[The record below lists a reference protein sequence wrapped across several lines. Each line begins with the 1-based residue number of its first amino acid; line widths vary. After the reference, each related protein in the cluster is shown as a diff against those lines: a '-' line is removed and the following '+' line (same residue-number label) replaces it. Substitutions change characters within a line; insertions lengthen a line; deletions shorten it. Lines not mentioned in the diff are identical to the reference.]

1 MPNYY
6 KEWNH
11 PDCTLMVREGLGGD
25 CFITIR
31 TNNGGCTGH
40 RVTSSKLP
48 PRKTFLEAQADLDA
62 YAKKKKLVKI
72 I

>member
-6 KEWNH
+6 KEPSH
-11 PDCTLMVREGLGGD
+11 PDCILMVREGLGGD
-25 CFITIR
+25 YFITIR
-31 TNNGGCTGH
+31 TNNGGVTGH
-40 RVTSSKLP
+40 RISSPALP

-62 YAKKKKLVKI
+62 YAAKKKFVKI

>member
-1 MPNYY
+1 MTTYY
-6 KEWNH
+6 KEPSH
-11 PDCTLMVREGLGGD
+11 PDSVLMVREGLGGD

-31 TNNGGCTGH
+31 TNNGGASGH
-40 RVTSSKLP
+40 RVKSSALP